1 MSKNKAKNKKITEKE
16 TLLQNAEIV
25 LDMIEEGKSYDNICE
40 RFDVHHKYVSWFVA
54 QSDYSAR
61 ARQSQKNSAQRYA
74 NLALNS
80 LLAIKTGDDKADIT
94 RQRELAHH
102 YRWLA
107 KVKAPREFNENRVD
121 ADDLV
126 AKLLAPTIIL
136 KKE

>member
-1 MSKNKAKNKKITEKE
+1 MISKTKKIKRTEKQV
-16 TLLQNAEIV
+16 LLENAENV
-25 LDMIEEGKSYDNICE
+25 LDMIEDGKSYDDICE
-40 RFDVHHKYVSWFVA
+40 RFDVHHKYVSLFVA
-54 QSDYSAR
+54 ESDYSAR

-74 NLALNS
+74 KLALDS
-80 LLAIKTGDDKADIT
+80 LKAIKTGDDKADIT

-126 AKLLAPTIIL
+126 AKLLAPQIIL